1 MKIDKIKIENY
12 RGIQGKQEI
21 PLSGFSS
28 IVGKNDSGKSI
39 ILNAIATFLDIKK
52 FSVVE
57 SDFNDSSK
65 PISIECHFTDDNL
78 KELLESKIKSKIKK
92 NDGLDEF
99 LNDILFDD
107 SIIIQKIITPI
118 GKSIHEQN
126 ILIKDFKNTDFSS
139 LYTKSDEQLN
149 QVLKKYDI
157 TIPVE
162 GKGRNSK
169 IEKIKYIKKYC
180 IDKKYIKLLIIFQ
193 MFIKLVHYYRQLSY
207 LFPIM
212 V

>member
-39 ILNAIATFLDIKK
+39 ILNAIATFLETKK
-52 FSVVE
+52 FPIVE
-57 SDFNDSSK
+57 SDFNDLLK

-107 SIIIQKIITPI
+107 SIIIQKIITQI
-118 GKSIHEQN
+118 GKSIHKQN

-162 GKGRNSK
+162 GFGTKFKNRKNK
-169 IEKIKYIKKYC
+169 IYQKILY
-180 IDKKYIKLLIIFQ
+180 
-193 MFIKLVHYYRQLSY
+193 
-207 LFPIM
+207 
-212 V
+212 